1 MKRKRLGNLG
11 NGNDKTNHT
20 TSRLKRTIF
29 DNKCCNLLLL
39 FFIFFFL
46 LCYFSSYCC
55 LISNVNT
62 LGSSVRHTDNRL
74 MEIWREK
81 KWRNPMK
88 DFNYLPANL
97 HSFQAR
103 YVCVCV
109 RLHFIPMLLLV
120 GYAVEAY
127 WNWSESG
134 IPRMIVHKKRHKTIP
149 YRLHLHMG
157 WMHWSSLLEYCS
169 TVYPL
174 SELNAIFLNLT
185 S

>member
-1 MKRKRLGNLG
+1 MLQSPFAFL
-11 NGNDKTNHT
+11 H
-20 TSRLKRTIF
+20 LF
-29 DNKCCNLLLL
+29 FFALL
-39 FFIFFFL
+39 FFILLLLNLQCKYSSFFCTTHRQPFDGNL
-46 LCYFSSYCC
+46 K
-55 LISNVNT
+55 
-62 LGSSVRHTDNRL
+62 G
-74 MEIWREK
+74 K

-103 YVCVCV
+103 CMSVCV

-127 WNWSESG
+127 WNWSGSW

-149 YRLHLHMG
+149 YRLYLHMG
-157 WMHWSSLLEYCS
+157 RMHWSSLLEYCS

>member
-1 MKRKRLGNLG
+1 MLQSPFAFL
-11 NGNDKTNHT
+11 H
-20 TSRLKRTIF
+20 LF
-29 DNKCCNLLLL
+29 LFALL
-39 FFIFFFL
+39 FFILLLLNLQCKYSWFFCTTHRQPFDGNL
-46 LCYFSSYCC
+46 KGKKSGAIQWKILIIC
-55 LISNVNT
+55 LQIYT
-62 LGSSVRHTDNRL
+62 HFRRG
-74 MEIWREK
+74 M
-81 KWRNPMK
+81 
-88 DFNYLPANL
+88 
-97 HSFQAR
+97 
-103 YVCVCV
+103 CVCV